1 MNTNNKGIALYTVL
15 GTLALI
21 VSVLVCLEWSDEYEA
36 DRYLNKLR
44 FEKIAVYL
52 DIHQR

>member
-1 MNTNNKGIALYTVL
+1 MNTNNKGITLYAVL

-21 VSVLVCLEWSDEYEA
+21 VSVLVCSDWSDDYKA
-36 DRYLNKLR
+36 DEYLNKLR
-44 FEKIAVYL
+44 FERINVYL

>member
-1 MNTNNKGIALYTVL
+1 MNINNKGITLYAVL

-21 VSVLVCLEWSDEYEA
+21 VSVLVCSEQSDKYKA
-36 DRYLNKLR
+36 DDYLNKLR
-44 FEKIAVYL
+44 FEKIDVYL

>member
-1 MNTNNKGIALYTVL
+1 MNKQIKGITLYTVL

-21 VSVLVCLEWSDEYEA
+21 VSVLVCSDWSDDYKA
-36 DRYLNKLR
+36 DEYLNKLR
-44 FEKIAVYL
+44 FERIDVYL

>member
-1 MNTNNKGIALYTVL
+1 MNTNNKGITLYTVL

-21 VSVLVCLEWSDEYEA
+21 VSVLVCSDWSDDYKA
-36 DRYLNKLR
+36 DEYLNKLR
-44 FEKIAVYL
+44 FERINVYL

>member
-1 MNTNNKGIALYTVL
+1 MNTNNKGITLYAVL

-21 VSVLVCLEWSDEYEA
+21 VSVLVCSNWGDDCEA
-36 DRYLNKLR
+36 DEYLNKLR
-44 FEKIAVYL
+44 FEKIDVYL